1 MKTKN
6 KMKESKA
13 KSKEWWEV
21 TKEYFL
27 KELEKNMAQH
37 RKNEKKLRYKL
48 ETYQKKNL
56 DFIYYNPTS
65 IKALNQDE
73 ETEGRPN
80 GTIQEEEVQIEE
92 PQYPKNGVAQEEVQ
106 TKKPQDVRG
115 RGHEK
120 KKPQRIQEQEQV
132 EIISTIKE
140 EVSKIHPLE

>member
-65 IKALNQDE
+65 IEALN
-73 ETEGRPN
+73 
-80 GTIQEEEVQIEE
+80 
-92 PQYPKNGVAQEEVQ
+92 
-106 TKKPQDVRG
+106 
-115 RGHEK
+115 
-120 KKPQRIQEQEQV
+120 
-132 EIISTIKE
+132 
-140 EVSKIHPLE
+140 

>member
-65 IKALNQDE
+65 IKALN
-73 ETEGRPN
+73 
-80 GTIQEEEVQIEE
+80 
-92 PQYPKNGVAQEEVQ
+92 
-106 TKKPQDVRG
+106 
-115 RGHEK
+115 
-120 KKPQRIQEQEQV
+120 
-132 EIISTIKE
+132 
-140 EVSKIHPLE
+140 